1 MYCIFDIT
9 DDRQSESTKRF
20 LSPTPKQ
27 QTEILRACH
36 PDIQGLL
43 DLEQIFPY
51 LNQCKLLTDTER
63 EEMQSP
69 INVYNRNQKI
79 TRLVEFLPRK
89 GSDALQRFI
98 ECLKSSTD
106 GTAHDE
112 LAEKLYTE
120 AEQVLTRRKNNAGRY
135 NDHAL
140 PNPCTFDYLSTIYIN
155 FAFNGVVVL

>member
-1 MYCIFDIT
+1 MYCIVDIT
-9 DDRQSESTKRF
+9 DDRQSESTKRV

-36 PDIQGLL
+36 PDIQSLL

-69 INVYNRNQKI
+69 INIYNRTQKI
-79 TRLVEFLPRK
+79 ARLVEFLPRK

-120 AEQVLTRRKNNAGRY
+120 AEQVLTRKNNAGRH
-135 NDHAL
+135 NDRAL
-140 PNPCTFDYLSTIYIN
+140 PDYSIHLLLLKYMYYT
-155 FAFNGVVVL
+155 